1 MWRAYTGLIKKEFIQ
16 LRRDPTMLRIVLLM
30 PILQLLLLGYAVNT
44 DVKLLDTDVYD
55 FDRSTDSRELIR
67 SFKAGDYFVP
77 QERLVAPD
85 TRPLWDLQD
94 RFRGN
99 ETQLAVIIPEDF
111 SERLAQ
117 GKNVSI
123 GLVADG
129 SDANAARVGLG
140 YSGQIVRQYSQRITG
155 MELPLEIR
163 HKFRYNPEL
172 ESVYYMVPG
181 IVSTL
186 LTMVTMMLTAMG
198 IVREREAGTLE
209 QISVTPIAGYVLLLG
224 KISTFAL
231 LGLAEML
238 IALAFG
244 ILWFG
249 IPFAGSPLFLAA
261 MCALYLLTTLGL
273 GTFFSTVTST
283 QQQAMF
289 ISWFFSIFFILTS
302 GFFTPISNM
311 PVWMQKVTVINPMRF
326 FMDIV
331 RSIMMKGS
339 GPTDLAPEIIAIAVY
354 GVVILTLA
362 VARFHKRTA

>member
-1 MWRAYTGLIKKEFIQ
+1 MWRAYIGLIRKEFIQ
-16 LRRDPTMLRIVLLM
+16 LKRDPTMLRIVLLM

-44 DVKLLDTDVYD
+44 DVKLLDTDIYD
-55 FDRSTDSRELIR
+55 FDRSAQSRELIR
-67 SFKAGDYFVP
+67 SFEAGDYFVP
-77 QERLVAPD
+77 EERLAAEDTQPLWELQER
-85 TRPLWDLQD
+85 
-94 RFRGN
+94 FRKN
-99 ETQLAVIIPEDF
+99 KTQLAVIVPEDF
-111 SERLAQ
+111 SERLTQ

-140 YSGQIVRQYSQRITG
+140 YTAQIVRQYSQKITG
-155 MELPLEIR
+155 IELPLEIR

-209 QISVTPIAGYVLLLG
+209 QISVTPIPGYVLLLG
-224 KISTFAL
+224 KISTFAI

-244 ILWFG
+244 VLWFG
-249 IPFAGSPLFLAA
+249 IPFAGSPLFLTG

-311 PVWMQKVTVINPMRF
+311 PVGLQRLTVINPMRF
-326 FMDIV
+326 FMEIV

-339 GPTDLAPEIIAIAVY
+339 GPGDLIPEIVAIAIY
-354 GVVILTLA
+354 GVVIVALA
-362 VARFHKRTA
+362 TARFHKRTA